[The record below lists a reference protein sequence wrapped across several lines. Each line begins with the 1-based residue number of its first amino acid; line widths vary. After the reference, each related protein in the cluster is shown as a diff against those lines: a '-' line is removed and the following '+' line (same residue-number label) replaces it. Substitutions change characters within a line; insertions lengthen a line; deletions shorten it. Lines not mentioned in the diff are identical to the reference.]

1 MPTQHEVLCNVEL
14 PDGMVDEVILV
25 YRTDADG
32 DPSGRPL
39 LRLRK
44 MDVWVDRDTDGSL
57 LLSTNGQA
65 LRRLS

>member
-1 MPTQHEVLCNVEL
+1 
-14 PDGMVDEVILV
+14 
-25 YRTDADG
+25 
-32 DPSGRPL
+32 
-39 LRLRK
+39 